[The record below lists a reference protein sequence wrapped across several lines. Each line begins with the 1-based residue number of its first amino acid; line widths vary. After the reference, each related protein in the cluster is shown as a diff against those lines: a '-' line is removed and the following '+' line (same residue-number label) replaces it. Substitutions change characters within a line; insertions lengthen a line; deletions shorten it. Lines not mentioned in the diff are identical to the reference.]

1 MDVRAL
7 RKKQQHNYTMHKS
20 SNVGARPRVTE
31 REATTHYNLHL
42 KWTIYLMDGK
52 MGRLH
57 VHMDSTGT
65 HHMDFAFR
73 SFQVGPSFTPI
84 CPS

>member
-7 RKKQQHNYTMHKS
+7 RKKQQHNYTMQMS

-42 KWTIYLMDGK
+42 KWTIYLFKKPTTMCRRMDGK
-52 MGRLH
+52 LER
-57 VHMDSTGT
+57 MD
-65 HHMDFAFR
+65 
-73 SFQVGPSFTPI
+73 
-84 CPS
+84 